1 MRILFIGCVESSYRL
16 LKKLIDNGIEIAGVI
31 TKERSQFNSDF
42 YELAPMCMTHHVP
55 FCYVKNINDD
65 NSIEFIKI
73 CNPDIGFCFG
83 WSQLIQ
89 DKIIHLF
96 PHGIVGFHPAAL
108 PNNRGRHPLIWA
120 LALGLSETAST
131 FFMINAGADK
141 GDIISQRKISISYE
155 DNARSLYDK
164 VMDAAVE
171 QEIELVNA
179 LENDAI
185 TYISQSCDEGN
196 SWRKRGA
203 NDGNIDWRMSS
214 KCIYNLVRS
223 LTKPYVGAHF
233 LYNNNEYKVW
243 KVQEISTYGFEN
255 FEPGKV
261 LSVNEDGT
269 IDIKTGENGVRL
281 LEFDAITVKKGE
293 YIL

>member
-1 MRILFIGCVESSYRL
+1 MV
-16 LKKLIDNGIEIAGVI
+16 
-31 TKERSQFNSDF
+31 
-42 YELAPMCMTHHVP
+42 
-55 FCYVKNINDD
+55 
-65 NSIEFIKI
+65 
-73 CNPDIGFCFG
+73 
-83 WSQLIQ
+83 
-89 DKIIHLF
+89 
-96 PHGIVGFHPAAL
+96 
-108 PNNRGRHPLIWA
+108 WA

-131 FFMINAGADK
+131 FFMINASADK

-155 DNARSLYDK
+155 DDARSLYNK
-164 VMDAAVE
+164 VMEAAVE

-179 LENDAI
+179 LKNNTVE
-185 TYISQSCDEGN
+185 YVSQSFDEGN
-196 SWRKRGA
+196 SWRKRGV

-233 LYNNNEYKVW
+233 LLKDNQYKVW
-243 KVQEISTYGFEN
+243 KVQEIDTSGFEH

-261 LSVNEDGT
+261 LGVNDDGT

-281 LEFDAITVKKGE
+281 IEFDAVTIKKGE